1 MSDLKIEIVN
11 LETILLSYRYKE
23 DEAWKWSGGAT
34 LQRNAVLVKV
44 ETNKGICGIG
54 EIGESAFLPRSV
66 KQIVEE
72 RFKSLLVGEDPVNIE
87 KLWQKMYIRS
97 AHWGRR
103 GVVVPIISGIE
114 IALWDILGKWLN
126 RPVYELLG
134 GAYREKIRVYASAG
148 MSKPFQELVEEVKQ
162 YAEEGYSAVK
172 IRIGHEDPYQDIE
185 LVREL
190 RNAIGNRIDLM
201 VDAGQCYVDFPWDF
215 NTALKVAR
223 ELEGCDVFWL
233 EEPLHPD
240 DIEGYKHLSHA
251 VDIPI
256 AAGENEFTRF
266 GFKDLIVNRA
276 VDILQPDVTR
286 SGGILEC
293 KKIAAMASAFH
304 LRCAPHIFGSGVG
317 FMANMHFIASTPNAF
332 IMEYDRTPNPLREG
346 LLVEPPCFSGGYVFL
361 AKDIPGLGVC
371 LNEDIIER
379 FAFQENDAVSKGDFV
394 PSW

>member
-1 MSDLKIEIVN
+1 MSDLKITN
-11 LETILLSYRYKE
+11 LETILLSYRYRE
-23 DEAWKWSGGAT
+23 DEAWKWSGGVT
-34 LQRNAVLVKV
+34 LQRNAVLVRV
-44 ETNKGICGIG
+44 ETNRGICGIG

-72 RFKSLLVGEDPVNIE
+72 RFRSLLLGEDPVNIE
-87 KLWQKMYIRS
+87 RLWQKMYIRS
-97 AHWGRR
+97 AHWGRK
-103 GVVVPIISGIE
+103 GVVIPVISGIE

-126 RPVYELLG
+126 KPVYELLG

-172 IRIGHEDPYQDIE
+172 VRIGHEDPHQDIE

-190 RNAIGNRIDLM
+190 RGAIGDRIDLM

-223 ELEGCDVFWL
+223 ELERCNVFWL

-251 VDIPI
+251 VDVPI

-276 VDILQPDVTR
+276 IDILQPDVTR

-317 FMANMHFIASTPNAF
+317 FMANMHFIVSTPNAF
-332 IMEYDRTPNPLREG
+332 VMEYDRTPNPLREA
-346 LLVEPPCFSGGYVFL
+346 LLVEPPRFLKGYLHLVR
-361 AKDIPGLGVC
+361 DIPGLGVN
-371 LNEDIIER
+371 LTDEIVEK
-379 FAFQENDAVSKGDFV
+379 FAFQESDAVLKRDFT
-394 PSW
+394 PLW